1 MLSFLV
7 SYVAMCQ
14 QHLRSCSSHPF
25 PPPPA
30 FVGHLPSFSSLAS
43 DTFGMM
49 QTVGVC
55 QNLVL
60 FCFYNSCFPTSR
72 SLSQLQFEHMHFHI
86 ISATKWSVQCSN
98 VQLNYLKN
106 SLHPCH
112 LPFQG
117 KQNKYRL
124 LIADRI

>member
-7 SYVAMCQ
+7 SYIAMCQ
-14 QHLRSCSSHPF
+14 QHHKSCSSHPF
-25 PPPPA
+25 PPSLA

-55 QNLVL
+55 QNLAI
-60 FCFYNSCFPTSR
+60 FFFYNICFLRPR
-72 SLSQLQFEHMHFHI
+72 SLSELKFEHMHFHI
-86 ISATKWSVQCSN
+86 ISATKWCAQCSN

-106 SLHPCH
+106 SPHPCH

-117 KQNKYRL
+117 KQNSYML